1 MEVSEKIKANEIFA
15 RYAGSLS
22 DEITAQCPAES
33 TAYDIQAAAFKI
45 AKKRMPEILSATEI
59 EALKKVAFDYSI
71 ILDDMWIIFGILLRD
86 KTLAERNIPVIE
98 VDRHSPT

>member
-1 MEVSEKIKANEIFA
+1 
-15 RYAGSLS
+15 
-22 DEITAQCPAES
+22 
-33 TAYDIQAAAFKI
+33 
-45 AKKRMPEILSATEI
+45 MPEILSATEI
-59 EALKKVAFDYSI
+59 EALKKVAFDYGI